1 MSRPWVRINK
11 IINLELTQDF
21 RVPSRPNYLSGAAL
35 RKASSR
41 EAEMDRH
48 LHGSLAGS
56 TLFFVKLIP
65 LAARLRGSASRTRW
79 CGDRRS
85 ERGSICGL
93 QSARNRLI
101 CDARRCKRF
110 GRKPLIFQPSKLTL
124 NQRVQGSSPCAPTK
138 NSQENMD
145 LLDGGAEPGER
156 SAFVS
161 GLCPVMRTPPTI
173 CITSVERL
181 I

>member
-1 MSRPWVRINK
+1 M
-11 IINLELTQDF
+11 
-21 RVPSRPNYLSGAAL
+21 PSRPNYLSGAAL